1 MCELHTCKNLPNH
14 PARIDILDLRVEA
27 REKGG
32 ALRRF
37 TLLFLPGLG
46 VDWDVT
52 KKKAVHKSKAAG
64 DTAQREPAAAKGNE
78 IPEQA
83 AEAIAAAKPKEPE
96 SEGPKKKEKK
106 KRPVRC
112 IQRHTDVEFRRE
124 FREVCETLIEKSKAG
139 GLPET
144 RLLLQIGK
152 FGDPKVKKRRGAKS
166 LSEMLLDELKRRQDE
181 REAAA
186 DSAKA
191 DERATTANEAGSEGA
206 TSGSDAENE

>member
-1 MCELHTCKNLPNH
+1 MCELSNCKNLPIH
-14 PARIDILDLRVEA
+14 PVRIDILDLRVEA

-32 ALRRF
+32 ALERF

-52 KKKAVHKSKAAG
+52 KKKAVRKSKAADG
-64 DTAQREPAAAKGNE
+64 AVQRESAEAKGNE
-78 IPEQA
+78 ITRQA
-83 AEAIAAAKPKEPE
+83 AVMTSAVMPKEPE

-106 KRPVRC
+106 QRPVRC

-124 FREVCETLIEKSKAG
+124 FRAVCGKLIENSKAG
-139 GLPET
+139 GIRET
-144 RLLLQIGK
+144 RLLLQIGR
-152 FGDPKVKKRRGAKS
+152 FGDPKIQKRRGTKS

-191 DERATTANEAGSEGA
+191 DEQSTTANEAGSEGA